1 MVAALASYLDARSRG
16 DEWLVRMEDVD
27 EPRTV
32 PGADSEILRAL
43 EAHGLEWDGEVVYQS
58 RRKEFYQAAL
68 EQLRKSGFAYPCSC
82 SRREAGDVYPG
93 TCRGGTAPGRE
104 ARTWRV
110 RIPDEPIAFA
120 DRLQG
125 IEWFDLAK
133 LSGDFVIK
141 RGDGFFAYQLAV
153 VVDDAEQGITDVV
166 RGADLLD
173 STPRQLHLQKLLGYP
188 SPEYLHIPV
197 ALNADGQKLSKQT
210 LAPAVDPKLA
220 EPTLRRVL
228 RFLGQPSPPPELHVR
243 DLLRW
248 SAERWDISLIE
259 ARMGLPN
266 EFAGV

>member
-1 MVAALASYLDARSRG
+1 MVAAVASYLDAKSRG

-32 PGADSEILRAL
+32 PGADREILRAL

-58 RRKEFYQAAL
+58 RRKELYEAAL
-68 EQLRKSGFAYPCSC
+68 VRLQNCGAAYLCSC
-82 SRREAGDVYPG
+82 TRREAGEVYPG
-93 TCRGGTAPGRE
+93 TCRGGPAPGRE

-110 RIPDEPIAFA
+110 RIPEEPIAFA

-125 IEWFDLAK
+125 VEWFDVAK
-133 LSGDFVIK
+133 LSGDFVVK

-210 LAPAVDPKLA
+210 LAPAVDPAQA
-220 EPTLRRVL
+220 ELTLRRVL
-228 RFLGQPSPPPELHVR
+228 QFLRQRTPPGKLSIKE
-243 DLLRW
+243 LLRW

-259 ARMGLPN
+259 ARAGLPYV
-266 EFAGV
+266 FAKA